1 MGNDMGRN
9 GSGHVAPA
17 AVGASLEAVPGTAS
31 TADTVIV
38 GGGPAG
44 VVLAFLLARQGVNV
58 VLLEAQGDF
67 DRDFRGDTIHPAI
80 MELMDTLG
88 LAGRLLEVEHEKVP
102 QVRYLTP
109 GGGRPFVIA
118 DLGRL
123 RTRFPYLV
131 LMLQS
136 RFIGFLLAEAKRY
149 PNLEVRMR
157 SRVQELIEEEGVVR
171 GVRYRSPG
179 GVREVRARLVVGAD
193 GRFSKVRQLAGI
205 GLEELSAGT
214 DVLYFNVPRRPDDAA
229 GAVVD
234 IHFGPT
240 ASLALIDRGT
250 YWQAGVSIPKGT
262 YQEARAAGVGP
273 IKEFVGGA
281 VPWLSDRLEGALT
294 DWGQLTLLSVKIGR
308 AERWHRPGLLLIGD
322 AAHVMSPSGG
332 VGINLAAQ
340 DAVAAANTLTEPL
353 RSGAEVRE
361 EDLAR
366 VQRGRGWQAALVQG
380 QQVAAEKDIASSFE
394 AGRPYKAPLVL
405 RVMARLPVLGAL
417 PAWVTAYGVLP
428 ERLKPGL
435 VEPRTRGRYPEAPAA
450 VTGPREEGGPG
461 TDAAR
466 GEPHQAGSASLLR
479 GHRYVN
485 LTTFR
490 KNGRS
495 VRTPVWFAEDGE
507 GRLYVYT
514 LGDSGKAKRIRND
527 GRVVVGPSDARG
539 NPLGPEASGT
549 ARLLPPAES
558 AMAAALLRRK
568 YGLQKRAFD
577 LLHKA
582 QGKTGVYVTVSKPIG
597 EEGAR
602 TLAHKAAG
610 DPECP
615 GCARCSAVCWK
626 YGWSSIWFTAGTTDV
641 SVNRRS
647 RCSGMKLLTPIART
661 LPSASSFSSAR

>member
-1 MGNDMGRN
+1 MKKRAVGEVKRIGEDAIVDGEQESKGAGMGNGMGRN
-9 GSGHVAPA
+9 ASSHVAPA
-17 AVGASLEAVPGTAS
+17 AVGASLEAVPGTAG

-102 QVRYLTP
+102 QVRYLAP
-109 GGGRPFVIA
+109 SGGRPFVIA

-171 GVRYRSPG
+171 GVRYRSPE
-179 GVREVRARLVVGAD
+179 GVHEVRARLVVGAD
-193 GRFSKVRQLAGI
+193 GRFSRVRQLAGI
-205 GLEELSAGT
+205 ELEEFSAGT
-214 DVLYFNVPRRPDDAA
+214 DVLYFNAPRRPDDAA

-262 YQEARAAGVGP
+262 YQKARAAGVGP
-273 IKEFVGGA
+273 IKKFVGEA

-340 DAVAAANTLTEPL
+340 DAVAAANALTEPL
-353 RSGAEVRE
+353 RSDAEVRE

-366 VQRGRGWQAALVQG
+366 VQRRRGWQAALVQG

-394 AGRPYKAPLVL
+394 AGRPYEAPLAL
-405 RVMARLPVLGAL
+405 RVLTRLPVLGAL

-435 VEPRTRGRYPEAPAA
+435 VEPR
-450 VTGPREEGGPG
+450 PRKHSPKATPTVAGSREKGGAG
-461 TDAAR
+461 TNAAR
-466 GEPHQAGSASLLR
+466 EEPHQADFASLR

-514 LGDSGKAKRIRND
+514 LGDSGKAKRIRNG
-527 GRVVVGPSDARG
+527 GRVLVGPSDVRG
-539 NPLGPEASGT
+539 KPLDPEVSGT
-549 ARLLPPAES
+549 ARLLSPVES
-558 AMAAALLRRK
+558 ALAAALLRRK

-582 QGKTGVYVTVSKPIG
+582 QGKTGVYLTVLKPIG

-602 TLAHKAAG
+602 TLAQKAAS
-610 DPECP
+610 DPDGGVTP
-615 GCARCSAVCWK
+615 G
-626 YGWSSIWFTAGTTDV
+626 
-641 SVNRRS
+641 
-647 RCSGMKLLTPIART
+647 
-661 LPSASSFSSAR
+661 LPVPRL